1 MLLDQFST
9 PKGKTLVF
17 VIEGTDFLLYQNTN
31 TDDQQNPSYILK
43 LSEACAQQLEDEFK
57 QYVVKQHYQGKLPR
71 APFGYSSDNGRF
83 RILYNV
89 SLADD
94 VTFNTISADTPFLM
108 GTVISWLNTD
118 GEWCYRV
125 VNVCFPHN
133 EDDITQI
140 IEQVAT
146 PKLPIRT
153 VGHLLNVHEDA
164 PKKEN
169 RTTRSRKK

>member
-1 MLLDQFST
+1 MLLDQFSI
-9 PKGKTLVF
+9 PKGKTLLF
-17 VIEGTDFLLYQNTN
+17 VIEATDFLLYQNTN
-31 TDDQQNPSYILK
+31 TDDQNNPSFILK

-94 VTFNTISADTPFLM
+94 IVFNSISGDIPFLM
-108 GTVISWLNTD
+108 GTLISWLNTD
-118 GEWCYRV
+118 AEWCYRV
-125 VNVCFPHN
+125 VNVSFPHTEEEIN
-133 EDDITQI
+133 QL
-140 IEQVAT
+140 IEQATT

-153 VGHLLNVHEDA
+153 VGKLHNVPDEP

-169 RTTRSRKK
+169 RATRARKK